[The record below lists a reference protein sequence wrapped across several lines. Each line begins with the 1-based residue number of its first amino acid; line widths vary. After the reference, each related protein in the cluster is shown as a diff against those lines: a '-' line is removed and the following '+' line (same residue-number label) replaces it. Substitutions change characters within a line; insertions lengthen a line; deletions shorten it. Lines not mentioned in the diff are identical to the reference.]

1 MVGKSQNYQ
10 QRVHVEANLI
20 YKTGMS
26 CKKGGFVTIR
36 HNELRDLTAKYYRKY
51 VSILKLSRHLFR

>member
-36 HNELRDLTAKYYRKY
+36 HNELRDLTVK
-51 VSILKLSRHLFR
+51 IL